1 MHLKSISSMGQGS
14 WSMQPPKPQPLFNK
28 DASKD
33 NKSLTVP
40 TGFRSHPA
48 CAKGKEKNPEVASPG

>member
-1 MHLKSISSMGQGS
+1 MGQGS

-40 TGFRSHPA
+40 TGFGSHPA